1 MPEEVTGFSLASNWM
16 DPAVSLIQE
25 MVDGHACYK
34 ISGHYPFGRD
44 ETLSIWVDKESFL
57 IRKLVDKR
65 QVITYS
71 PEINVAIDPS
81 AFQFQAN
88 EKVLGSVDR
97 TAYITRE

>member
-1 MPEEVTGFSLASNWM
+1 V
-16 DPAVSLIQE
+16 
-25 MVDGHACYK
+25 
-34 ISGHYPFGRD
+34 
-44 ETLSIWVDKESFL
+44 ESFL

-65 QVITYS
+65 QVISYS
-71 PEINVAIDPS
+71 PEINVSIDPS